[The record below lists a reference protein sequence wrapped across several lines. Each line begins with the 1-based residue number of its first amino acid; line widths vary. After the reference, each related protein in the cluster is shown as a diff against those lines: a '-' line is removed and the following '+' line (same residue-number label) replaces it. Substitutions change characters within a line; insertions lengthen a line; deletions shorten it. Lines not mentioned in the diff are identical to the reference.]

1 MVLFLDP
8 NGNSFRQSAYFGG
21 GRLGSNSGAPI
32 FGGDYAPSSNSE
44 RPDTAREAVERM
56 REASELPDDLVGGN
70 RRMRENSMKWLPK
83 ETKEAFDHYQ
93 IRVNRS
99 TCFPFYKDAVT
110 NLSSKPFARPVMIDG
125 LSERFSEF
133 LRDVDGTGKSMTVW
147 CRDLMRDAIH
157 RGMAHVLVD
166 AYTPEDSL
174 RGQMNRRVFAKVIDP
189 LRVLDIGDDTTAD
202 GRVVVTYVRMLVS
215 RTEKDGTFG
224 SKTIHTIVE
233 LDRPLGGEGQRR
245 EWTYQES
252 SKEWSIRSTQA
263 YNPGGEGIPFFTFYT
278 NQTGEYEAEP
288 ALEDL
293 AYVNLAHFQSR
304 ADHAHVMRV
313 ARLITL
319 VLTGWTTGMQRDPQ
333 TKGSQEVTLG
343 PLNKIQSAAAD
354 AKASFLEPSGR
365 SIELSFQD
373 MESLAKEAHRLGARY
388 LSSGKSHVT
397 AHSVIMDQAKLS
409 NDLYSFCIRMESE
422 LQNILLAAGEWLGV
436 DASNVQIHINKDWDS
451 AVDMDGASK
460 ALASLGD
467 VMSPRQKLMEAIRH
481 GVLRPEFPIEEN
493 LAEVEEMQSV
503 MRDAFGDGVPMDEP
517 EEPEERVDTE
527 EDSE

>member
-1 MVLFLDP
+1 MVFFLDP

-21 GRLGSNSGAPI
+21 GRLGSNGGAPI
-32 FGGDYAPSSNSE
+32 FGSEYSPSNKSE

-56 REASELPDDLVGGN
+56 REASDLPDDLVGGN
-70 RRMRENSMKWLPK
+70 RRMRENCNKWLPK
-83 ETKEAFDHYQ
+83 EEKESYAHYS

-99 TCFPFYKDAVT
+99 TCFPFYRDAVT
-110 NLSSKPFARPVMIDG
+110 NLSSKPFARPVMIEG
-125 LSERFSEF
+125 LSERFQEF

-166 AYTPEDSL
+166 ASTPEDSL

-189 LRVLDIGDDTTAD
+189 LRVLDIGDATAAD
-202 GRVVVTYVRMLVS
+202 GRVVVTYVRMIVS
-215 RTEKDGTFG
+215 RTEKEGEFG
-224 SKTIHTIVE
+224 SKTVNTIVE
-233 LDRPLGGEGQRR
+233 LDRPLGGEGVRR
-245 EWTYQES
+245 EWVYQEG
-252 SKEWSIRSTQA
+252 SKEWAIRSTRP

-293 AYVNLAHFQSR
+293 AYVNLAHYQSR

-319 VLTGWTTGMQRDPQ
+319 VLTGWNNGPLRDPQ
-333 TKGSQEVTLG
+333 SKGNSEITLG
-343 PLNKIQSAAAD
+343 PLSKIQNSAPD

-397 AHSVIMDQAKLS
+397 AHSVILDQAKLS
-409 NDLYSFCIRMESE
+409 NDLYSFCIRLESE
-422 LQNILLAAGEWLGV
+422 LQNILLAAGEWLDV
-436 DASNVQIHINKDWDS
+436 DASKVEVNINKDWEH
-451 AVDMDGASK
+451 AADMDGVSK
-460 ALASLGD
+460 ALASLGE
-467 VMSPRQKLMEAIRH
+467 VLSPRQKLMEAIRH

-493 LAEVEEMQSV
+493 LSEVEEMRSV
-503 MRDAFGDGVPMDEP
+503 MSDAFGEGVDIQE
-517 EEPEERVDTE
+517 EEPEQRVDAE